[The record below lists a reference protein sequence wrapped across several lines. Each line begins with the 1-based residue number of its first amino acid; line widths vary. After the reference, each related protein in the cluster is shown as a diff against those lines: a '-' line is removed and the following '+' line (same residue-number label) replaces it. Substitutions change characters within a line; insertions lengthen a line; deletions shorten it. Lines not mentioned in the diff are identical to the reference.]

1 MTKITKRTVDAAKPN
16 ASGERYYLWDSRLPG
31 FGLLVLGSGI
41 KTYCY
46 QYRNAE
52 RQQRRITIG
61 KHGSWTPGQARRK
74 AEQFRRA
81 VYEGRDPLREKR
93 ALESAPTV
101 ASLLDAYLQSERFN
115 SKAEKTKAVD
125 IGRIERHLKPLL
137 GRRHVHSL
145 TPGDV
150 ERAFAA
156 IRDGKTAV
164 DEKTGKR
171 GRARVRGGE
180 GTARMAIRLLRSAVS
195 WAIAEGMV
203 SSNPCT
209 NVKLGSDGERDT
221 ILEDAAA
228 YGRLFATL
236 KTMEDQ
242 KRLRPQV
249 ADAVR
254 LIAMTGARRGEVAG
268 LRWSHVDVKRG
279 LIVLPPRSHKTGRRT
294 GKPRVIGLPDAGL
307 AIIAKQGPGRPDDF
321 VFKPYRGEGP
331 LELSKPWREIR
342 RDANLPDD
350 IGLHGLR
357 HSIATHLAMAGAGAP
372 QLAALLGHSQISTAE
387 RYVHWAMDARR
398 ALAQRAAAI
407 VLSGVDVLPKVSVT
421 QAREEPG
428 NVPGT

>member
-1 MTKITKRTVDAAKPN
+1 
-16 ASGERYYLWDSRLPG
+16 
-31 FGLLVLGSGI
+31 
-41 KTYCY
+41 
-46 QYRNAE
+46 
-52 RQQRRITIG
+52 
-61 KHGSWTPGQARRK
+61 
-74 AEQFRRA
+74 
-81 VYEGRDPLREKR
+81 
-93 ALESAPTV
+93 
-101 ASLLDAYLQSERFN
+101 
-115 SKAEKTKAVD
+115 
-125 IGRIERHLKPLL
+125 
-137 GRRHVHSL
+137 
-145 TPGDV
+145 
-150 ERAFAA
+150 
-156 IRDGKTAV
+156 
-164 DEKTGKR
+164 
-171 GRARVRGGE
+171 
-180 GTARMAIRLLRSAVS
+180 MAIRLLRSAVS

-203 SSNPCT
+203 SSNPCA

-407 VLSGVDVLPKVSVT
+407 VLSGVDVIPKVSVT